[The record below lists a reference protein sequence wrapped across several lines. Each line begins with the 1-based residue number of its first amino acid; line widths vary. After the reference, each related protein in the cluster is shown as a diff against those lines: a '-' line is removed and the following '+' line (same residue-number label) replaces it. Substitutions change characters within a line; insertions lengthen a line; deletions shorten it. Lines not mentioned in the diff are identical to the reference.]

1 MLSIVNDQ
9 WNGIENSSNY
19 LEAENLTRISL
30 SDILVIRRKL
40 GIEKVLWIRIFDH
53 QKMIEDLEN
62 WYIWSSILPLH
73 IDLSRK
79 KYPKYKN
86 IPDAYIDALRELQE
100 NNENRRFMTS
110 DLSKDEEKII
120 KNRRA
125 VLKLLRQK
133 ENNLSSFEKELKE
146 NGFTD
151 QTIHLI
157 KTSKEEE

>member
-1 MLSIVNDQ
+1 
-9 WNGIENSSNY
+9 
-19 LEAENLTRISL
+19 
-30 SDILVIRRKL
+30 
-40 GIEKVLWIRIFDH
+40 
-53 QKMIEDLEN
+53 
-62 WYIWSSILPLH
+62 
-73 IDLSRK
+73 
-79 KYPKYKN
+79 
-86 IPDAYIDALRELQE
+86 
-100 NNENRRFMTS
+100 MTS